1 MLPGLMTDGSWL
13 VVAGG
18 LVAVVSGLVPLVVQR
33 RWAREDRLRAADAQ
47 ALPATV
53 EVLTAWKDVALAI
66 VSGDDPRKA
75 HERALALDAKWEADL
90 SLIPDREAANKL
102 LDLAKSVQLTPRRHS
117 EGDSAMITSSQL
129 IALHERVLESA
140 RQKRR
145 DLAWSRDCATNRRP
159 HAQPRTHTSTSHSLG
174 RLVVGS
180 NPTAGAIPRTKWP
193 EAATGV
199 DVCPSR
205 SPLRG
210 PVSSGPRR
218 QGADVVRD
226 KPALSLTALTRPGR
240 RAARPPG
247 RSGRCDPS
255 GRRRPWWTG

>member
-145 DLAWSRDCATNRRP
+145 DLA
-159 HAQPRTHTSTSHSLG
+159 
-174 RLVVGS
+174 
-180 NPTAGAIPRTKWP
+180 
-193 EAATGV
+193 
-199 DVCPSR
+199 
-205 SPLRG
+205 
-210 PVSSGPRR
+210 
-218 QGADVVRD
+218 
-226 KPALSLTALTRPGR
+226 
-240 RAARPPG
+240 
-247 RSGRCDPS
+247 
-255 GRRRPWWTG
+255 